1 MGLFRL
7 SIVMYRFCRFP
18 IHIFKTCIIFGKT
31 YTYGESIDV
40 SGGLK
45 EQKDEYSTTD
55 NRIT

>member
-1 MGLFRL
+1 MSG
-7 SIVMYRFCRFP
+7 
-18 IHIFKTCIIFGKT
+18 IFLKQKFQWSMSPFKMAHN
-31 YTYGESIDV
+31 GESIDV